1 MWFLSLK
8 IIFTTK
14 SKGFDM
20 KKSLRHLRHLEKL
33 SRKKH
38 DTMLNAKKVK
48 TKKILKS
55 SYIRKLK
62 P

>member
-1 MWFLSLK
+1 
-8 IIFTTK
+8 
-14 SKGFDM
+14 M

-48 TKKILKS
+48 TKKKADS
-55 SYIRKLK
+55 PYIEIRFKKIYYYNNCLLHIHK
-62 P
+62 NIFG